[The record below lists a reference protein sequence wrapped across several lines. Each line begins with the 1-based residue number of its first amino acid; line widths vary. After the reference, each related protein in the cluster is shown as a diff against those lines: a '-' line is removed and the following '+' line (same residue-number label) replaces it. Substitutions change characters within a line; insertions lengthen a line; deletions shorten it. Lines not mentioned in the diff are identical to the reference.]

1 MPPRRQTHVNTRT
14 SQIYR
19 ACVQRVILCAC
30 HYAPV
35 RSICIQPCILC
46 ETMGVP
52 TSRDWH
58 VSTLK
63 KGPRFLT
70 FIHTGLPVSWS
81 TLMTLHRASESQEE
95 SNDRKSRKPLFN
107 RVPFRDGFVSLAGAR
122 TITPCKLCVT
132 VTMSFARQL
141 QPLPDRSTLPGQ
153 ENNPW
158 NECSELVT

>member
-1 MPPRRQTHVNTRT
+1 MPPRCQTHVNTRT

-107 RVPFRDGFVSLAGAR
+107 RVPFRDGFRESCRCADDYTVQTMR
-122 TITPCKLCVT
+122 HRNNVLCST
-132 VTMSFARQL
+132 ASTAARQEY
-141 QPLPDRSTLPGQ
+141 PAGTG
-153 ENNPW
+153 E
-158 NECSELVT
+158 